1 MGPALF
7 FGLLVYAL
15 ATYSPP
21 DVTYANPADS
31 LELEEVTAEAT
42 ISPPLVFEQ
51 HLLPNS
57 PEPHHALRR
66 PDSSTRP
73 TSQTA
78 ELRFPGPDRRHP
90 VVVGDFRG
98 IVRPLPA
105 ALGVADFETSNSGQ
119 PPQPGEPGVLIQI
132 GATREG
138 PVARGNALPTVRGV
152 FQQDFGLAV
161 HGADP
166 LRVGSSHF
174 SERHPGTL
182 PDTLSAP
189 HPSGLRPESPM
200 ATLKSMAVGG
210 ENVHLRKG
218 PGIGFPTLATTRLGD
233 LVHIVGTIGNW
244 RRVVLRTADGEVSGW
259 MYVDYLPDIEN

>member
-31 LELEEVTAEAT
+31 LELEEVTAEAS
-42 ISPPLVFEQ
+42 IFAPLVFEQ
-51 HLLPNS
+51 HLLPKS
-57 PEPHHALRR
+57 PEPRHALRR
-66 PDSSTRP
+66 PDSSTRS

-78 ELRFPGPDRRHP
+78 ELRFSGPDRRHP

-105 ALGVADFETSNSGQ
+105 ALGFADLETPISDKH
-119 PPQPGEPGVLIQI
+119 PQQVEPDMLIQT

-138 PVARGNALPTVRGV
+138 PVTRGNALPTVRDV
-152 FQQDFGLAV
+152 FQQDFGLAD
-161 HGADP
+161 HGADH
-166 LRVGSSHF
+166 LHVGSSHF
-174 SERHPGTL
+174 SERRPETRF
-182 PDTLSAP
+182 DTLSAP

-200 ATLKSMAVGG
+200 TTLKTMAVDG
-210 ENVHLRKG
+210 ENVHLREG
-218 PGIGFPTLATTRLGD
+218 PGVGFPTLTTTRLGD

-244 RRVVLRTADGEVSGW
+244 RRVVLRTPDGEVSGW